1 MRLSDRI
8 GCRLKLHDVHVLMAV
23 VQAGSMS
30 KAAALLNTGQPAI
43 SRSIAELE
51 QALGVRLLDR
61 SRHGVKP
68 TEYGRALL
76 DGGTAV
82 FDDLRQTV
90 RSISFLA
97 DPTVGEVRI
106 GCNPFLAASFVA
118 AVIERLSRR
127 YPRAVFRLT
136 PAYVEPLYR
145 ELTER
150 NVDFLIARRSGSL
163 ADERLDY
170 EFLFDDTYW
179 VMAGAKSAWAR
190 RRSIGLAELANEPWA
205 LPSPESTTGSVA
217 LAAFR
222 EIGLGYPRT
231 TVIAEPVD
239 VRITLLATSRFITI
253 FPESVFRFSA
263 RTPEFKVLRVKE
275 RLSRVPVGI
284 ITLKNRT
291 ISPLAQEFIE
301 GSRDVAK
308 QLRKGRDSGPN
319 IG

>member
-8 GCRLKLHDVHVLMAV
+8 GCRLKLHDIHVLMAV

-43 SRSIAELE
+43 SRSISELE
-51 QALGVRLLDR
+51 YALGVRLLDR
-61 SRHGVKP
+61 SRQGVKP

-106 GCNPFLAASFVA
+106 GCNPFLAASFVT

-127 YPRAVFRLT
+127 YPRAVFRLI
-136 PAYVEPLYR
+136 PAYVETLYR
-145 ELTER
+145 ELIER
-150 NVDFLIARRSGSL
+150 NVDVLIARRSGSL
-163 ADERLDY
+163 VDERLDY

-179 VMAGAKSAWAR
+179 VMVGARNTWAR
-190 RRSIGLAELANEPWA
+190 RRGVDLAELANEPWA
-205 LPSPESTTGSVA
+205 LPPPESTTGSVA

-222 EIGLGYPRT
+222 ASGLDYPRT

-239 VRITLLATSRFITI
+239 VRIAMLATGRFVTI
-253 FPESVFRFSA
+253 FPQSVLKFAAGR
-263 RTPEFKVLRVKE
+263 PELKVVPVKQ
-275 RLSRVPVGI
+275 RLSRLPVGI
-284 ITLKNRT
+284 MTLKNRT
-291 ISPLAQEFIE
+291 ISPLARQFIDRARE
-301 GSRDVAK
+301 TAR
-308 QLRKGRDSGPN
+308 QLTKGMESGRSV
-319 IG
+319 G

>member
-1 MRLSDRI
+1 M
-8 GCRLKLHDVHVLMAV
+8 
-23 VQAGSMS
+23 
-30 KAAALLNTGQPAI
+30 
-43 SRSIAELE
+43 
-51 QALGVRLLDR
+51 
-61 SRHGVKP
+61 
-68 TEYGRALL
+68 
-76 DGGTAV
+76 

-90 RSISFLA
+90 KSISFLA

-136 PAYVEPLYR
+136 PAYVETLHR

-170 EFLFDDTYW
+170 EFLFDDAYW
-179 VMAGAKSAWAR
+179 VMAGATNPWIR
-190 RRSIGLAELANEPWA
+190 RRRIDLAELANEPWA
-205 LPSPESTTGSVA
+205 LAPPESTTGSVA

-222 EIGLGYPRT
+222 AIGLDYPRA

-239 VRITLLATSRFITI
+239 VRITMLASGRFITI
-253 FPESVFRFSA
+253 FPQCVFRFAA
-263 RTPEFKVLRVKE
+263 RRPELKILPVKQA
-275 RLSRVPVGI
+275 LSRVPVGI

-291 ISPLAQEFIE
+291 ISPLAQQFIE
-301 GSRDVAK
+301 GVRKVAAE
-308 QLRKGRDSGPN
+308 LERGRDGRR
-319 IG
+319 GTARAG